1 MTVRNACKKISHE
14 FVRNAREKCS
24 QLFIQNAHTKVLSY
38 ILKKM
43 IFLLKGFIQF

>member
-38 ILKKM
+38 ILKKWYS
-43 IFLLKGFIQF
+43 F